1 MRIHNP
7 AIEVLQSKVR
17 FMQCLQRLVGD
28 GYRWYTGGVVPVTR
42 LRTLVRKFEDL
53 YLVSLDHNR
62 RHRRRQL
69 GLGNARLVLWQERC
83 PAGDVAFMLI
93 VTDGDHPA
101 RALEPLKDAV
111 AGSSRMS
118 VTGYELVRHQRA
130 DTSHPSWTWRMTTET
145 YEYWRNRIRQ
155 SIRHRNHLAITRDWQ
170 SLHGVPG
177 FSGCRTQV
185 RGLVRLI
192 RAELKRTPVQD
203 LTLPTRRHRYVQ
215 LVSLRGKSIAEV
227 ERAAAAAS
235 SVATDQLLE
244 VIQSEDPS
252 GGSNYIETISA

>member
-1 MRIHNP
+1 
-7 AIEVLQSKVR
+7 
-17 FMQCLQRLVGD
+17 MQCLQRLVGD

-69 GLGNARLVLWQERC
+69 GLGNARLVLWQERY
-83 PAGDVAFMLI
+83 PTGNVAFMLV

-111 AGSSRMS
+111 AGHSRMS

-155 SIRHRNHLAITRDWQ
+155 SIRHRNYLAIARDWQ
-170 SLHGVPG
+170 SLHAVPG
-177 FSGCRTQV
+177 FGGCRSQV
-185 RGLVRLI
+185 RALVRLV
-192 RAELKRTPVQD
+192 RAELKRTPVPD

-227 ERAAAAAS
+227 ERAAEAAS
-235 SVATDQLLE
+235 TVATDQHLE
-244 VIQSEDPS
+244 VIQDEDPARGFS
-252 GGSNYIETISA
+252 SVETLSA